1 MKTLI
6 IPFMLLC
13 ILNACVIHPTDKKN
27 DFISY
32 QNKDAGW
39 SIVYPNGW
47 KVLNDDDILKME
59 GNAKKALEST
69 LKDSV
74 QMRHKNLIWLQK
86 DGFNSFSSTLQVY
99 DSLIDGPYTAT
110 QQALFENML
119 ETYSKQGLQFQYKTS
134 NELIDNLSF
143 KAYFIKFLSAD
154 KKNVILYQIIF
165 DRLIA
170 GKNSITL
177 SINFNNDTDKRTLI
191 NIVNSSK
198 FKFRN

>member
-1 MKTLI
+1 MKNLI
-6 IPFMLLC
+6 IPVMLIG
-13 ILNACVIHPTDKKN
+13 ILNACVIHTTDKKN
-27 DFISY
+27 DFLTY

-39 SIVYPNGW
+39 SIEYPNGW
-47 KVLNDDDILKME
+47 NVLNEDDILKME
-59 GNAKKALEST
+59 GNAKKALETT
-69 LKDSV
+69 LNDSV

-99 DSLIDGPYTAT
+99 DSLTDGPYIAT

-134 NELIDNLSF
+134 NELIDNLLF
-143 KAYFIKFLSAD
+143 KTYFIKFLSPD